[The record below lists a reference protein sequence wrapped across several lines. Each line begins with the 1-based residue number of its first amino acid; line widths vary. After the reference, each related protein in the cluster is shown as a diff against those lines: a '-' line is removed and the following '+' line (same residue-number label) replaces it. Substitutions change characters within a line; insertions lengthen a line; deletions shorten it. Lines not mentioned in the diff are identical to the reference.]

1 MKKLEICI
9 LTFTILM
16 LSPIIC
22 FGQKAL
28 NLEDN
33 TVQINI
39 SEDDLKKIIKDKINI
54 NQKLFLD
61 DDKPIIIKISSMPS
75 EKWFI
80 RYSGYFSG
88 FIGAVLAFLLAL
100 LSFRIQRTIEEKHQE
115 TKWQKET
122 FDMYISLLI
131 EMKRALDRCKGMSQM
146 KGKSLGRLYVGSEQ
160 TIFAEYIKRCDRIDI
175 IRKMFAIYHL
185 FDLVNWNIEQGTQ
198 IQGTDAKGNLLLNDR
213 YGAALGFI
221 LEYLLGASK
230 HYNDLLSYAW
240 DMANKGAGK
249 VDEYLVEY
257 NLEEIESM
265 DGIKNHEL
273 H

>member
-1 MKKLEICI
+1 M
-9 LTFTILM
+9 
-16 LSPIIC
+16 
-22 FGQKAL
+22 
-28 NLEDN
+28 
-33 TVQINI
+33 
-39 SEDDLKKIIKDKINI
+39 
-54 NQKLFLD
+54 
-61 DDKPIIIKISSMPS
+61 
-75 EKWFI
+75 
-80 RYSGYFSG
+80 
-88 FIGAVLAFLLAL
+88 
-100 LSFRIQRTIEEKHQE
+100 
-115 TKWQKET
+115 
-122 FDMYISLLI
+122 
-131 EMKRALDRCKGMSQM
+131 
-146 KGKSLGRLYVGSEQ
+146 GSEQ